1 VGTGTLHRHLA
12 PCRCRPMAKKRAVPK
27 KKAAPKKKVMPAKK
41 QPNKNRGDVSPDR
54 PIDIGPPGS
63 PDTW

>member
-1 VGTGTLHRHLA
+1 
-12 PCRCRPMAKKRAVPK
+12 MAKKRAVPK